1 MQEANN
7 TSPAFTLSIVI
18 PVYNEEVSINEVI
31 KTVLKTP
38 YQKEIIVV
46 DDGSTDGT
54 RDKILKID
62 HPEVRVILH
71 EENIGKGGGLYR
83 QVLNIQTEMSS

>member
-71 EENIGKGGGLYR
+71 EENIGRGGLCR